1 VNLTRW
7 LRYQWDRA
15 LAVGLT
21 LLGAVC
27 LLLGY
32 LGLSRHVYPAQ
43 QLPYILSGGVVGLFL
58 LGIAGTLWLSADMQD
73 EWRRLRD
80 LEDAVRSGASIDLL
94 ASAGPD
100 AAGDAA
106 EPTPQA
112 ASNGHLQVGRRS

>member
-15 LAVGLT
+15 LAAGLT

-27 LLLGY
+27 LLFGY
-32 LGLSRHVYPAQ
+32 LGLSRNVYPAQ
-43 QLPYILSGGVVGLFL
+43 QLPYILSGGLVGLFL

-80 LEDAVRSGASIDLL
+80 LEDAVRSGATIDLSPAAVPDTVVL
-94 ASAGPD
+94 DGP
-100 AAGDAA
+100 AAPA
-106 EPTPQA
+106 E
-112 ASNGHLQVGRRS
+112 SNAHLPVGERS